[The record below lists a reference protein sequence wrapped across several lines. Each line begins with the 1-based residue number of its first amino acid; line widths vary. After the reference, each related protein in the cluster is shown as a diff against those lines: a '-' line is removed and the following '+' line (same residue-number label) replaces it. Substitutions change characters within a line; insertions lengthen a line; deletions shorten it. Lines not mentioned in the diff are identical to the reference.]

1 MVDTRDKRYSMML
14 LDWTVGRVLPQPDGT
29 ISTAD
34 RLHYVGKYRGIAAN
48 APNPVAPS
56 ADRPRAI
63 VVRGLEAFRYIQVR
77 P

>member
-1 MVDTRDKRYSMML
+1 MPVDSRDKRFSLMT

-48 APNPVAPS
+48 APNPVVAV
-56 ADRPRAI
+56 AALRAI
-63 VVRGLEAFRYIQVR
+63 VVRGLDAFRYIQVK